1 MKKLS
6 LNEPVSNPA
15 PAPKAGSPGQW
26 AHIENPFQRRAHE
39 LLDFGDRPIPVGMET
54 KITLVRWNSWLNEL
68 SHDAIDAYWQ
78 RNPQTGLGIIVDD
91 RTMVLDADSPES
103 LARLQALISEHGLE
117 CNWIQKTS
125 KGMHYRFR
133 RAPNTTA
140 WQQGFSTIKSP
151 GSIDVKTGR
160 SAIDGLAMVVVAPS
174 PGKTMQVDSAARV
187 YELVEVGQE
196 FIDAVW
202 QSNGREAPRPAAP
215 RRPRG
220 PPHDTGLLGELLA
233 CIKPDCDYDR
243 WLAVLMALHFETGGS
258 ADGLELACQWS
269 AGDDSEVEEKWRS
282 FRVDAINPVGLG
294 TLKKYATEE
303 GWSEFKSLLARAK
316 KLAKDAEP
324 EEVTMLAVQAGF
336 LGAVER
342 DAVLKQ
348 IKKSTGTPM
357 GALRSAIRSTKVG
370 GDHLQL
376 ARNAI
381 EKVGHKNLVGAHS
394 GVWQW
399 SQRGVWQLCEE
410 RALRQLVQAEVEA
423 SAENVTKGLVDS
435 VTDLLKTEVYNQS
448 CTFNVGPPE
457 CVNVL
462 NGELSLQNGEW
473 HIEPHNREHYRTSQL
488 PVEFDSEAI
497 APRFELFLESVFDGD
512 EDASDKAT
520 ALLEMMGYSLM
531 AHCRQEKFVLLIGE
545 GGNGKSVVLRVIE
558 GLCGPDAVAA
568 VQPAS
573 FGSSFQ
579 RAELHNKLVN
589 LVSEMKQGMTIDDAA
604 LKAIVSG
611 EGMTVEHKHQKPFT
625 MHPFATCWFGANHLP
640 HTRDFSDGMFRRAL
654 ILRFNNRFKP
664 ELGNCDP
671 LLSDKLMKELPG
683 ILNLALRAYASGL
696 ENGFTTPVNSLAEL
710 KAWRIAADQV
720 ARFVVES
727 GMVERDPLGRT
738 ESAALYHLYEVWVI
752 QENIKAAVAHTTF
765 TERLIQLGCTTAKGH
780 AGRRDICGLRIK
792 P

>member
-1 MKKLS
+1 MTIY
-6 LNEPVSNPA
+6 EE
-15 PAPKAGSPGQW
+15 SPGQW
-26 AHIENPFQRRAHE
+26 KHIENAFQRRAHE

-54 KITLVRWNSWLNEL
+54 KSTLVRWQPWLNEL
-68 SHDAIDAYWQ
+68 SHDTIDAYWQ
-78 RNPQTGLGIIVDD
+78 RNPQAGLGIIVDD
-91 RTMVLDADSPES
+91 QTMVLDADSPES
-103 LARLQALISEHGLE
+103 LARLQALIEEHGLT
-117 CNWIQKTS
+117 CNWIQQTR

-151 GSIDVKTGR
+151 DNIDVKTGR
-160 SAIDGLAMVVVAPS
+160 SAIEGLAMLVVAPS
-174 PGKTMQVDSAARV
+174 PGKTMLIDTAARV
-187 YELVEVGQE
+187 DELVEIGQD

-202 QSNGREAPRPAAP
+202 QLNGREAPRLAKPCPPRAP
-215 RRPRG
+215 MGDAGGR
-220 PPHDTGLLGELLA
+220 LCELLA
-233 CIKPDCDYDR
+233 HIKPDCDYDR
-243 WLAVLMALHFETGGS
+243 WLTVLMALHFETGGS
-258 ADGLELACQWS
+258 EVGLELACQWS

-282 FRVDAINPVGLG
+282 FHADATNPVGLG

-303 GWSEFKSLLARAK
+303 GWSEFKSLLARAE
-316 KLAKDAEP
+316 KLGNDTEP
-324 EEVTMLAVQAGF
+324 EEVTMLATQAAF

-357 GALRSAIRSTKVG
+357 GTLRSAIRSTKVG

-399 SQRGVWQLCEE
+399 IKRGVWQLCEE
-410 RALRQLVQAEVEA
+410 RALRQLVQVEVEA

-497 APRFELFLESVFDGD
+497 APRFELFLKSVFDGD

-531 AHCRQEKFVLLIGE
+531 AHCRLEKFVLLIGE

-558 GLCGPDAVAA
+558 GLCGPEAVAA

-625 MHPFATCWFGANHLP
+625 MHPFATCWFGANYLP

-654 ILRFNNRFKP
+654 ILRFNNEFKP

-671 LLSDKLMKELPG
+671 LLSNKLMKELPG
-683 ILNLALRAYASGL
+683 ILNLSLRAYASGL
-696 ENGFTTPVNSLAEL
+696 ENGFTTPLSSLAEL
-710 KAWRIAADQV
+710 KAWRTAADQV
-720 ARFVVES
+720 ARFVEES
-727 GMVERDPLGRT
+727 GMVERDPSGR
-738 ESAALYHLYEVWVI
+738 EKSATLFQLYQSWAT
-752 QENIKAAVAHTTF
+752 QEGIKVAVAHTTF
-765 TERLIQLGCTTAKGH
+765 TERLLQLGCTTAKGH
-780 AGRRDICGLRIK
+780 AGRRDIFGLRIK
-792 P
+792 TKN